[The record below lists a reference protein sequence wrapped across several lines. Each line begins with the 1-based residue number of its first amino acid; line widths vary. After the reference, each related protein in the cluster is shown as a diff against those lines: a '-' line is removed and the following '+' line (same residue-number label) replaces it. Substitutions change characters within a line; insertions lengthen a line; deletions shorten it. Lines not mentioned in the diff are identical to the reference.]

1 MADGRETY
9 RLSDFTIARKL
20 GQGGFG
26 SAYLARRNSDG
37 LDVCLKSVALNNGTS
52 EQQIVR
58 EATMLSELQNDNVIK
73 YYGSFVESGN
83 FFIVMEYASEGSLA
97 EIINV

>member
-9 RLSDFTIARKL
+9 RLSDFTIVRKL

-73 YYGSFVESGN
+73 YYGSFVESGS